1 VLGNINTLIALRLL
15 DAETQQYVTDSLP
28 KVRLRSVTRAQGSS
42 TSAAN
47 PLLYSGSVRE
57 QLAEEEG
64 ELFPPALL
72 GQLPNLHYLA
82 RLAGGR
88 VVKGRLPILVS
99 SPNDDDQRL
108 PTAPGAPAPR
118 RSDPPAARGRTDTS
132 PRAGR
137 RAPPRPPDAV
147 RPGA

>member
-42 TSAAN
+42 TSTTN

-88 VVKGRLPILVS
+88 VVKGRLPILAS
-99 SPNDDDQRL
+99 TPRHDEQR
-108 PTAPGAPAPR
+108 TAASAPRQPSTVPLGHPPDTPR
-118 RSDPPAARGRTDTS
+118 RSAPV
-132 PRAGR
+132 GR
-137 RAPPRPPDAV
+137 RAAIRRPS
-147 RPGA
+147 

>member
-42 TSAAN
+42 TSATN

-88 VVKGRLPILVS
+88 VVKGRLPILASVTRH
-99 SPNDDDQRL
+99 DEQRPDTSAAQRPSTVPL
-108 PTAPGAPAPR
+108 FQAPDTPR
-118 RSDPPAARGRTDTS
+118 RSAP
-132 PRAGR
+132 AGR
-137 RAPPRPPDAV
+137 RSAIRRPS
-147 RPGA
+147 

>member
-28 KVRLRSVTRAQGSS
+28 RCGCAASPALR
-42 TSAAN
+42 AAPPARPN

-57 QLAEEEG
+57 QLAEEAG

-88 VVKGRLPILVS
+88 VVKGRLPILVRPEPMTTNATRRRRARRQLS
-99 SPNDDDQRL
+99 NPVRL
-108 PTAPGAPAPR
+108 
-118 RSDPPAARGRTDTS
+118 PPAARG
-132 PRAGR
+132 P
-137 RAPPRPPDAV
+137 
-147 RPGA
+147 